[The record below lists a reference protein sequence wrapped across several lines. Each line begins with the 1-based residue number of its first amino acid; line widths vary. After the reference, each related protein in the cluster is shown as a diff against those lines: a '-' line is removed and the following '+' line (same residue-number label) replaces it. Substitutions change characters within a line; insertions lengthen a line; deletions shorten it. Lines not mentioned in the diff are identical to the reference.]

1 MESNRQKKIA
11 GILQQDL
18 AEVLQA
24 ELNAGGVKGIII
36 SVSKI
41 KVTSDLSIAKAYLS
55 IFPNDKAKGL
65 IEEIRTKTP
74 LIKHELA
81 QRTRHQLRRMPQ
93 LEFFIDD
100 SLEYMDRIDRSLKGE
115 DNPIKNPNLLD
126 KRKKS

>member
-24 ELNAGGVKGIII
+24 ELNAGGVKGVII

-55 IFPNDKAKGL
+55 IFPNDKGKVL
-65 IEEIRTKTP
+65 IDEIRTKTP
-74 LIKHELA
+74 VIKHELA

-115 DNPIKNPNLLD
+115 ENPIKNPNLLD